1 MRMRAQRALRSAAAL
16 RLTAG
21 NAFGYNRGAMSL
33 SPPLTSEREA
43 IASALSQVQRR
54 LRLNRVLTDAALVA
68 GLLLL
73 ALLTWR
79 ALRWLGDAA
88 PASAALVI
96 LLAIIAAVLLIGLL
110 ARTLFAQAIERRHAA
125 ALADRR
131 ADLKDELTTAS
142 YFLDRSERSDW
153 IDAHLVRARGTAQ
166 ALQAQR
172 VVPVRMPPLA
182 IGALALGSLA
192 LIALWF
198 APTLQVAPVL
208 VPGEAAPTPTTPE
221 GIAKLREIVAA
232 MPESA
237 AAKKLE
243 AALQAMERPDATPEQ
258 RRQAAA
264 QAQEAIEQMKI
275 ESAAKREEL
284 QQLSDTLRGQPG
296 MEKVA
301 EALAAGDA
309 KRAADLLAQ
318 IEQQQQAKA
327 TPGNA
332 PEPADAKVGEKT
344 LAETLQQATESS
356 GGAEA
361 QAPSQQAMKDAI
373 DRLNEIAR
381 QLQQANYINDSWK
394 QVKGPQIAAPQ
405 ASGVT
410 SGRFAEQT
418 PASSTPSPG
427 SGETPMGGGSLVH
440 APEVGDGKAKTQ
452 QEGGTRAG
460 EARGDAPPD
469 PLLGSHPE
477 RLEAQLK
484 RAGISGEEQDGKPQD
499 QPWFYSETKEQKS
512 VVDARAVQVRGQF
525 ANAEA
530 GNNKG
535 ISIEHRQLTKDYFMK
550 MREGAR

>member
-1 MRMRAQRALRSAAAL
+1 
-16 RLTAG
+16 
-21 NAFGYNRGAMSL
+21 MSL
-33 SPPLTSEREA
+33 SPPLNPEREA

-54 LRLNRVLTDAALVA
+54 LRLNRVLAHAALVA

-79 ALRWLGDAA
+79 ALRWLGEAA
-88 PASAALVI
+88 PAGAALVV
-96 LLAIIAAVLLIGLL
+96 LLAIIAAVALIGLL
-110 ARTLFAQAIERRHAA
+110 ARALFAQSIERRDAA

-131 ADLKDELTTAS
+131 ANLEDELTTAA
-142 YFLDRSERSDW
+142 YFIDRRERSDW
-153 IDAHLVRARGTAQ
+153 IDAQLTRARAAAQ
-166 ALQAQR
+166 ALQATHI
-172 VVPVRMPPLA
+172 VPLRMPPLA
-182 IGALALGSLA
+182 AIALAFGVLA

-198 APTLQVAPVL
+198 APALHVAPPL
-208 VPGEAAPTPTTPE
+208 VPVEATPTLNTPE
-221 GIAKLREIVAA
+221 GMAKLREIVAA

-237 AAKKLE
+237 AAKKLQ

-258 RRQAAA
+258 RRQASE
-264 QAQEAIEQMKI
+264 QAQEAIEQMKV

-284 QQLSDTLRGQPG
+284 QELSDMLRGQPG

-309 KRAADLLAQ
+309 KRAADMLAQ
-318 IEQQQQAKA
+318 IEQQQQPKA
-327 TPGNA
+327 APGNA
-332 PEPADAKVGEKT
+332 PEPSDAKAGEKT
-344 LAETLQQATESS
+344 LAETLQQATQSS
-356 GGAEA
+356 GGAES
-361 QAPSQQAMKDAI
+361 QAPTQQAMKDAI

-381 QLQQANYINDSWK
+381 QLQQANFVNESWK
-394 QVKGPQIAAPQ
+394 QVRGPQMAGSQ

-418 PASSTPSPG
+418 QANSTPSAG
-427 SGETPMGGGSLVH
+427 SGETPMGGGSLVQ
-440 APEVGDGKAKTQ
+440 APEAGDGKAKTE

-460 EARGDAPPD
+460 EALGNAPPD
-469 PLLGSHPE
+469 PLLGSHAE

-484 RAGISGEEQDGKPQD
+484 RAGISGEEQEGKPQD
-499 QPWFYSETKEQKS
+499 QPWFFSETKEQKS
-512 VVDARAVQVRGQF
+512 MIDARAVQARGQF

-535 ISIEHRQLTKDYFMK
+535 ISIEHRQLVKDYFMK

>member
-1 MRMRAQRALRSAAAL
+1 MRTRARAAL
-16 RLTAG
+16 RGAAAHASTAR
-21 NAFGYNRGAMSL
+21 NAFGYNRDAMSL
-33 SPPLTSEREA
+33 SPPLTPEREA

-54 LRLNRVLTDAALVA
+54 LQLNRALIDAALIA

-125 ALADRR
+125 VLADRR
-131 ADLKDELTTAS
+131 TNLDDELTTAS

-153 IDAHLVRARGTAQ
+153 VEAQLARARTTAQ
-166 ALQAQR
+166 ALRAQR
-172 VVPVRMPPLA
+172 VVPLRMPPLGA
-182 IGALALGSLA
+182 FALAFG
-192 LIALWF
+192 LIALIVLWI
-198 APTLQVAPVL
+198 APPLHMPPALAPS
-208 VPGEAAPTPTTPE
+208 AAMPTPHTAE
-221 GIAKLREIVAA
+221 GMAKLREIVAA

-237 AAKKLE
+237 AAKKLQ
-243 AALQAMERPDATPEQ
+243 AALQTMERPDATPEQ

-275 ESAAKREEL
+275 EAAAKREDL
-284 QQLSDTLRGQPG
+284 QQLSDVLRGQPG

-301 EALAAGDA
+301 GALAAGDA
-309 KRAADLLAQ
+309 KRAADMLAQ
-318 IEQQQQAKA
+318 IEQQQAKSSA
-327 TPGNA
+327 ANA
-332 PEPADAKVGEKT
+332 PEPADAKAGEKT

-356 GGAEA
+356 GGAES

-381 QLQQANYINDSWK
+381 QLQQANYVNEAWK
-394 QVKGPQIAAPQ
+394 QVKGAQIAAPQ

-418 PASSTPSPG
+418 QANSTPSPG

-477 RLEAQLK
+477 RLEAQLQ

-499 QPWFYSETKEQKS
+499 QPWFFSETKEQKS
-512 VVDARAVQVRGQF
+512 VVDARAVQASAQF

-535 ISIEHRQLTKDYFMK
+535 ISIEHRQLVKDYFMK

>member
-1 MRMRAQRALRSAAAL
+1 MREA
-16 RLTAG
+16 TAR
-21 NAFGYNRGAMSL
+21 NPFGYNLDAMSL
-33 SPPLTSEREA
+33 SPSLTPEREA

-54 LRLNRVLTDAALVA
+54 LRLNRVLADAALVA

-96 LLAIIAAVLLIGLL
+96 LLAIIVAVLLIGLL

-125 ALADRR
+125 ALADRQ
-131 ADLKDELTTAS
+131 AHLEDELTTAS

-153 IDAHLVRARGTAQ
+153 IDAQLARAHGTAQ
-166 ALQAQR
+166 SLQAQR
-172 VVPVRMPPLA
+172 LVPLRVPPIAAAALMLGVV
-182 IGALALGSLA
+182 ALV
-192 LIALWF
+192 ALW
-198 APTLQVAPVL
+198 VAPILRVAPAL
-208 VPGEAAPTPTTPE
+208 VPSAAMPTPTTPE
-221 GIAKLREIVAA
+221 GMAKLREIVAA

-237 AAKKLE
+237 AAKKLQ
-243 AALQAMERPDATPEQ
+243 AALQAMERPGATPDE

-284 QQLSDTLRGQPG
+284 QQLSDSLRGQPG

-309 KRAADLLAQ
+309 KRAADMLAQ
-318 IEQQQQAKA
+318 IQQQQQAKA
-327 TPGNA
+327 AAGNA
-332 PEPADAKVGEKT
+332 PEPADAKAGEKS
-344 LAETLQQATESS
+344 LAETLQQATEST
-356 GGAEA
+356 GGAEP
-361 QAPSQQAMKDAI
+361 QAPTQQAMKDAI

-381 QLQQANYINDSWK
+381 QLQQANYLNESWK
-394 QVKGPQIAAPQ
+394 QVKGPQIAAAQ

-418 PASSTPSPG
+418 QANSTPSPG

-440 APEVGDGKAKTQ
+440 APESGDGKAKTE

-460 EARGDAPPD
+460 DALGDAPPD

-484 RAGISGEEQDGKPQD
+484 RAGISGEEQDSKPQD
-499 QPWFYSETKEQKS
+499 QPWFFSETKEQKS
-512 VVDARAVQVRGQF
+512 MVDARAVQARSQF

-530 GNNKG
+530 ANNKG
-535 ISIEHRQLTKDYFMK
+535 ISIEHRQLVKDYFMK